1 MKTKSV
7 TLSVLRT
14 SYAQLD
20 ITAHVPVDATQEQIR
35 EAVLDEAHNQV
46 FSEHSSEVELESDY
60 GDEGEVRARKALKN
74 LLQSLIDVGFGASGP
89 IEGSEAINAASA
101 FFDNLGM
108 HLFGTGIEAGVVHSE
123 SQRGFWRDGD
133 GWGSCELATV
143 FLDRSFSMP
152 GVADATFVPLDA
164 IDVFGKTLFVSKTGL
179 SLPDALNEARAIA
192 ADEADDI
199 DSLTCALHVLNRA
212 QGDHQLAAATIQSA
226 MH

>member
-20 ITAHVPVDATQEQIR
+20 VTAHVPVDATQEQIR
-35 EAVLDEAHNQV
+35 EAVLNEAHNQV
-46 FSEHSSEVELESDY
+46 FSEHSSDVELETDC

-89 IEGSEAINAASA
+89 IEGSEAVNAVSA

-143 FLDRSFSMP
+143 ILDRSFSMP
-152 GVADATFVPLDA
+152 DVADATFVPLSTPRHSINHLRLVYCERA
-164 IDVFGKTLFVSKTGL
+164 Y
-179 SLPDALNEARAIA
+179 EAGHDIWIWDRHEGSTIPKIPSPNAN
-192 ADEADDI
+192 AD
-199 DSLTCALHVLNRA
+199 R
-212 QGDHQLAAATIQSA
+212 
-226 MH
+226 